1 MAQMIQLQNSDESLR
16 RMVETCRNQNEECV
30 IQDNQNRPVAVMMP
44 IERYESY
51 QAYLKQ
57 REKNFAILDTVAED
71 LKNYEPDFIE
81 RQIEKAVQEV
91 KAEANS
97 IAC

>member
-1 MAQMIQLQNSDESLR
+1 MAQMIQLQNSDETLR

-57 REKNFAILDTVAED
+57 KEKNFAILDTVAED

-81 RQIEKAVQEV
+81 SQIEKAVHEV
-91 KAEANS
+91 KADS

>member
-1 MAQMIQLQNSDESLR
+1 MAQMIQLQNSDKTLR

-57 REKNFAILDTVAED
+57 KKKNFAILDTVAED

-81 RQIEKAVQEV
+81 SQIEKAVQIE
-91 KAEANS
+91 KR
-97 IAC
+97 

>member
-1 MAQMIQLQNSDESLR
+1 MAQMIQLQNSDKALR

-44 IERYESY
+44 IERYKSY

-57 REKNFAILDTVAED
+57 KEKNFAILDTVAED

-81 RQIEKAVQEV
+81 SQIEKAVKEV
-91 KAEANS
+91 KAKAKKQ
-97 IAC
+97 

>member
-1 MAQMIQLQNSDESLR
+1 MAQLVQLQNSDKSLR

-30 IQDNQNRPVAVMMP
+30 IQDNQNQPVAVMMP

-57 REKNFAILDTVAED
+57 KEKNFAILDTVAED

-81 RQIEKAVQEV
+81 NQIEKAVHEV
-91 KAEANS
+91 KTEAKTQ
-97 IAC
+97 

>member
-1 MAQMIQLQNSDESLR
+1 MAQMIQLQNSDKTLR

-44 IERYESY
+44 IERYKSY

-57 REKNFAILDTVAED
+57 KEKNFAILDTVAED

-81 RQIEKAVQEV
+81 SQIEKAV
-91 KAEANS
+91 
-97 IAC
+97 

>member
-1 MAQMIQLQNSDESLR
+1 MAQMIQLQNSDKSLR

-57 REKNFAILDTVAED
+57 KKKNFAILDTVAED
-71 LKNYEPDFIE
+71 LKHYEPDFIE

-91 KAEANS
+91 KADAKKQ
-97 IAC
+97 

>member
-1 MAQMIQLQNSDESLR
+1 MIQLQNSDEALR

-51 QAYLKQ
+51 RAYLKQ
-57 REKNFAILDTVAED
+57 KEKNFAILDTVAED

-81 RQIEKAVQEV
+81 RQIEKAVQKV
-91 KAEANS
+91 KADAKKQ
-97 IAC
+97 

>member
-1 MAQMIQLQNSDESLR
+1 MAQLVQLQNSDKSLR

-30 IQDNQNRPVAVMMP
+30 IQDNQNQPVAVMMP

-57 REKNFAILDTVAED
+57 KEKNFAILDTVAED
-71 LKNYEPDFIE
+71 LKNYDPDFIE
-81 RQIEKAVQEV
+81 NQIEKAVQEV
-91 KAEANS
+91 KIEAKKQ
-97 IAC
+97 

>member
-1 MAQMIQLQNSDESLR
+1 MAQMIQLQNSDKTLR

-57 REKNFAILDTVAED
+57 RQKNFAILDAVAED
-71 LKNYEPDFIE
+71 LKNYEPDFIARLIHE
-81 RQIEKAVQEV
+81 L
-91 KAEANS
+91 
-97 IAC
+97 

>member
-1 MAQMIQLQNSDESLR
+1 MAQMIQLQNSDETLR
-16 RMVETCRNQNEECV
+16 RMIETCRNQNEECV

-57 REKNFAILDTVAED
+57 KERNFAILDTVAED

-81 RQIEKAVQEV
+81 SQIEKAVHEV
-91 KAEANS
+91 KADS

>member
-1 MAQMIQLQNSDESLR
+1 MAQMIQLQNSDEALR

-57 REKNFAILDTVAED
+57 KGKNFAILDTVAED

-81 RQIEKAVQEV
+81 SQIESSNIDTQTQE
-91 KAEANS
+91 
-97 IAC
+97 

>member
-1 MAQMIQLQNSDESLR
+1 MAQMIQLQNSDEALR
-16 RMVETCRNQNEECV
+16 RMVEACRNQNEECV

-57 REKNFAILDTVAED
+57 KEKNFAILDTVAED

-81 RQIEKAVQEV
+81 SQIEKAV
-91 KAEANS
+91 
-97 IAC
+97 

>member
-1 MAQMIQLQNSDESLR
+1 MAQMIQLQNSDKTLR

-57 REKNFAILDTVAED
+57 KKKNFAILDTVAED

-81 RQIEKAVQEV
+81 SQIEKAVQEV
-91 KAEANS
+91 KADAKSNNR
-97 IAC
+97 

>member
-1 MAQMIQLQNSDESLR
+1 MIQLQNSDKTLR

-44 IERYESY
+44 IERYKSY

-57 REKNFAILDTVAED
+57 KEKNFAILDTVAED

-81 RQIEKAVQEV
+81 NQIEKAVQEV
-91 KAEANS
+91 KAKAKKQ
-97 IAC
+97 

>member
-1 MAQMIQLQNSDESLR
+1 MAQMIQLQNSDETLR

-57 REKNFAILDTVAED
+57 KEKNFAILDTVAED

-81 RQIEKAVQEV
+81 NQIEKAVQEV
-91 KAEANS
+91 KAKEQ
-97 IAC
+97 

>member
-1 MAQMIQLQNSDESLR
+1 MAQMIQLQNSDETLR
-16 RMVETCRNQNEECV
+16 QMVETCRNQNEECV

-57 REKNFAILDTVAED
+57 KEKNFAILDTVAED

-81 RQIEKAVQEV
+81 NQIEKAVHEV
-91 KAEANS
+91 KAKEQ
-97 IAC
+97 

>member
-1 MAQMIQLQNSDESLR
+1 MAQMIQLQNSDETLR

-81 RQIEKAVQEV
+81 NQIEKAVQEV

>member
-16 RMVETCRNQNEECV
+16 QMTETCRNQNEECV
-30 IQDNQNRPVAVMMP
+30 IQDNQNRPIAVMMP

-57 REKNFAILDTVAED
+57 RQKNFAILDTVAED

-91 KAEANS
+91 KAQANS

>member
-1 MAQMIQLQNSDESLR
+1 MAQMIQLQNSDEALR
-16 RMVETCRNQNEECV
+16 RMVEACRNQNEECV

-57 REKNFAILDTVAED
+57 KEKNFAILDTVAED

-81 RQIEKAVQEV
+81 SQIESSNIHDTQTQE
-91 KAEANS
+91 
-97 IAC
+97 

>member
-1 MAQMIQLQNSDESLR
+1 MAQLVQLQNSDESLR

-30 IQDNQNRPVAVMMP
+30 IQDNQNQPVAVMMP

-57 REKNFAILDTVAED
+57 KEKNFAILDTVAED

-81 RQIEKAVQEV
+81 NQIEKAVHEV
-91 KAEANS
+91 KTEAKTQ
-97 IAC
+97 

>member
-1 MAQMIQLQNSDESLR
+1 MAQMIQLQNSDETLR

-57 REKNFAILDTVAED
+57 KEKNFAILDTVAED

-91 KAEANS
+91 KAEAKKQ
-97 IAC
+97 

>member
-1 MAQMIQLQNSDESLR
+1 MAQMIQLQNSDEALR
-16 RMVETCRNQNEECV
+16 RMVEMCRNQNEECV

-57 REKNFAILDTVAED
+57 KNFAILDTVAED

-81 RQIEKAVQEV
+81 SQIEKAVQEV
-91 KAEANS
+91 KAEAKKQ
-97 IAC
+97 

>member
-1 MAQMIQLQNSDESLR
+1 MAQLMHLQNSDKSLR

-57 REKNFAILDTVAED
+57 RQKNFAILDTVAED

-81 RQIEKAVQEV
+81 NQIEKAV
-91 KAEANS
+91 
-97 IAC
+97 

>member
-1 MAQMIQLQNSDESLR
+1 MAQMIQLQNSDEALR

-44 IERYESY
+44 IERYKSY

-57 REKNFAILDTVAED
+57 KEKNFAILDTVAED

-81 RQIEKAVQEV
+81 NQIEKAVQEV
-91 KAEANS
+91 KAEAKKQ
-97 IAC
+97 

>member
-1 MAQMIQLQNSDESLR
+1 MTQMIQLQNSDETLR

-57 REKNFAILDTVAED
+57 KEKNFAILDTVAEE

-81 RQIEKAVQEV
+81 NQIEKAVQEV
-91 KAEANS
+91 KADS

>member
-1 MAQMIQLQNSDESLR
+1 MAQMIQLQNSDETLR

-30 IQDNQNRPVAVMMP
+30 IQDNQNRPIAVMMP

-57 REKNFAILDTVAED
+57 KEKNFAILDTVSED

-91 KAEANS
+91 KAEAKTQ
-97 IAC
+97 

>member
-1 MAQMIQLQNSDESLR
+1 MAQMIQLQNSDETLR

-57 REKNFAILDTVAED
+57 KEKNFAILDTVAED

-81 RQIEKAVQEV
+81 NQIEKAMQEV
-91 KAEANS
+91 KAEAKEQ
-97 IAC
+97 

>member
-1 MAQMIQLQNSDESLR
+1 MAQMIQLQNSDKTLR

-57 REKNFAILDTVAED
+57 KKKNFAILDTVAED

-81 RQIEKAVQEV
+81 SQIEKAVQEV
-91 KAEANS
+91 KADAKKQ
-97 IAC
+97 

>member
-16 RMVETCRNQNEECV
+16 RMIETCRNQNEECV

-57 REKNFAILDTVAED
+57 KEKNFAILDTVAED

-91 KAEANS
+91 KAKEQ
-97 IAC
+97 

>member
-1 MAQMIQLQNSDESLR
+1 MAQMIQLQNSDETLR

-30 IQDNQNRPVAVMMP
+30 IQDNQNRPIAVMMP

-57 REKNFAILDTVAED
+57 KEKNFAILDTVSED

-81 RQIEKAVQEV
+81 CQIEKAVQEV
-91 KAEANS
+91 KAEAKTQ
-97 IAC
+97 

>member
-1 MAQMIQLQNSDESLR
+1 MAQMIQLQNSDETLR

-57 REKNFAILDTVAED
+57 KEKNFAILDTVAED
-71 LKNYEPDFIE
+71 LKNDKPDFIE
-81 RQIEKAVQEV
+81 RQIENAVQEV

>member
-1 MAQMIQLQNSDESLR
+1 MAQMIQLQNSDETLR

-57 REKNFAILDTVAED
+57 KEKNFAILDTVAED

-81 RQIEKAVQEV
+81 SQIEKAVQEV
-91 KAEANS
+91 KAEAKKQ
-97 IAC
+97 

>member
-1 MAQMIQLQNSDESLR
+1 MAQMIQLQNSDEALR
-16 RMVETCRNQNEECV
+16 RMVEACRNQNEECV

-44 IERYESY
+44 IGRYESY

-57 REKNFAILDTVAED
+57 KEKNFAILDTVAED

-81 RQIEKAVQEV
+81 SQIEKAV
-91 KAEANS
+91 
-97 IAC
+97 

>member
-30 IQDNQNRPVAVMMP
+30 IQDNQNQPVAVMMP

-51 QAYLKQ
+51 QAYLEQK
-57 REKNFAILDTVAED
+57 EKNFAILDTVAED

-81 RQIEKAVQEV
+81 NQIEKAVHEV
-91 KAEANS
+91 KSEAKKQ
-97 IAC
+97 

>member
-1 MAQMIQLQNSDESLR
+1 MAQMIQLQNSDETLR

-57 REKNFAILDTVAED
+57 KGKNFAILDTVAED

-81 RQIEKAVQEV
+81 SQIEKAVQEV
-91 KAEANS
+91 KAEAKEQ
-97 IAC
+97 

>member
-1 MAQMIQLQNSDESLR
+1 MTQMIQLQNSDETLR

-30 IQDNQNRPVAVMMP
+30 IQDNQNRSVAVMMP

-57 REKNFAILDTVAED
+57 KEKNFAILDTVAEE

-81 RQIEKAVQEV
+81 NQIEKAVQEV
-91 KAEANS
+91 KADS

>member
-1 MAQMIQLQNSDESLR
+1 MAQMIQLQNSDETLR

-57 REKNFAILDTVAED
+57 KEKNFAILDTVAED

-81 RQIEKAVQEV
+81 SQIESSNIHDTQTQE
-91 KAEANS
+91 
-97 IAC
+97 

>member
-1 MAQMIQLQNSDESLR
+1 MTQMMQLQNSDETLR

-57 REKNFAILDTVAED
+57 KEKNFAILDTVAEE

-81 RQIEKAVQEV
+81 NQIEKAVQEV
-91 KAEANS
+91 KADS

>member
-1 MAQMIQLQNSDESLR
+1 MAQLIQLQNSDETLR

-57 REKNFAILDTVAED
+57 KEKNFAILDTVAED
-71 LKNYEPDFIE
+71 LKNYDPDFI
-81 RQIEKAVQEV
+81 RSQIEKAVQEV
-91 KAEANS
+91 KADS